1 MTYEDFMNLPVYAI
15 NDLHNIFCLKSK
27 YSMDFTSEEKQIME
41 HFLRFEEEQ
50 EKSKELWKQKNQLEK
65 LFKK

>member
-1 MTYEDFMNLPVYAI
+1 
-15 NDLHNIFCLKSK
+15 
-27 YSMDFTSEEKQIME
+27 MDFTSEEKQIME

>member
-1 MTYEDFMNLPVYAI
+1 
-15 NDLHNIFCLKSK
+15 
-27 YSMDFTSEEKQIME
+27 MDFTSEEKQIME
-41 HFLRFEEEQ
+41 YFLRFGEEQ

>member
-1 MTYEDFMNLPVYAI
+1 MTYEDFMNLPVYVVT
-15 NDLHNIFCLKSK
+15 DLHNILCLKSK

-41 HFLRFEEEQ
+41 HFMRFGKEQ
-50 EKSKELWKQKNQLEK
+50 EKSEELWKQKKQLEE